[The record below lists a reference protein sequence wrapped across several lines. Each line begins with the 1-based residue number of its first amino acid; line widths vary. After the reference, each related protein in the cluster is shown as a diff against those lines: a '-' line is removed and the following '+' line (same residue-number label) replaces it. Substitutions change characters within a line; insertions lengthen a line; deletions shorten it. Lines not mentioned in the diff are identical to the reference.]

1 MREIKFR
8 AWDKARK
15 VMYDV
20 DTIEMDILKD
30 GSSNN
35 QISGWDDT
43 EWQCGI
49 PLENVELLQYI
60 GCKDINGKEIYEG
73 DIIERTDKTPV
84 ERFYGK
90 KEIGI
95 VEYKS
100 TRFLLKINQD
110 NYYGLNRDDIFF
122 SYMADYKVIGNIYE
136 NKELLEG

>member
-8 AWDKARK
+8 GYGKFEKKWVYGYGLHQA
-15 VMYDV
+15 VF
-20 DTIEMDILKD
+20 ED
-30 GSSNN
+30 GSSNAYV
-35 QISGWDDT
+35 T
-43 EWQCGI
+43 AGI
-49 PLENVELLQYI
+49 REVFIVDKESVGQYI
-60 GCKDINGKEIYEG
+60 GCKDIYGKEIYEG

-136 NKELLEG
+136 NKELLEED